1 MNVIANTPPD
11 LLIKL
16 VLALG
21 LGAVIGLERSIA
33 RKTAGL
39 RTYALVS
46 LGAALFVMISQLVAE
61 NYSALGVRTFDPLR
75 MASQV
80 VVGIGFLGAG
90 LIIFQNHKLSGLT
103 TAAGLWVAAGL
114 GMAVGFG
121 FYFLAL
127 AVTAL
132 TVFTFTVLWYAEQY
146 IETKVEPLFESD
158 LDRRHDAKSK

>member
-1 MNVIANTPPD
+1 MNIVANTPPD

-21 LGAVIGLERSIA
+21 LGALIGLERSIA
-33 RKTAGL
+33 RKTAGV

-46 LGAALFVMISQLVAE
+46 MGAALFVLVGELVAAQ
-61 NYSALGVRTFDPLR
+61 YAALGIRTADPLR
-75 MASQV
+75 VASQIV
-80 VVGIGFLGAG
+80 LGIGFLGAG

-121 FYFLAL
+121 LYFLAI
-127 AVTAL
+127 AVTVL
-132 TVFTFTVLWYAEQY
+132 TIFTFTVLWYIEQY
-146 IETKVEPLFESD
+146 LEHHVEPLFESD
-158 LDRRHDAKSK
+158 RHEPRAK